1 MAGMYSREES
11 LQLSASPSSDI
22 VSPSTEDSCPDRRPF
37 SSKGTNNSGME
48 ILCLGQ
54 QEISET
60 MANSCISP
68 VSDDSPTGTSSV
80 TQSNEQLVPSRGPA
94 PSTNQAAS
102 NPLAPTTTST
112 HVRTSALGRS
122 DAWSPMD
129 AYPSRNGNGAQG
141 PISVQPRRV
150 DASWTLQNLNELL
163 NGDVGSYSSP
173 LENVI
178 KKVVEVKVVPV
189 ANSATSKQ
197 SVQTLSTTQLNSLQ
211 LPSKNRNPVL
221 PLPKDIVPLQVQRVT
236 DRSSSVRRGMFMKKQ
251 GPLAPPL
258 CTICKHK
265 TPEFGKAVRRF
276 SYAEL
281 LYATDNFNH
290 HNYLA
295 QGGYGSVYRGILPE
309 GQLIA
314 VKQHKIASSQGDEE
328 FCAEVEVLS
337 CAQHRNLV
345 TLIGYCVE
353 NHKRLLVYEYVCNGS
368 LDRHLSGK
376 QRSNHDIPFRFRPN
390 SSDFDYV

>member
-1 MAGMYSREES
+1 MGTMS
-11 LQLSASPSSDI
+11 SP
-22 VSPSTEDSCPDRRPF
+22 V
-37 SSKGTNNSGME
+37 
-48 ILCLGQ
+48 Q
-54 QEISET
+54 QEMSET
-60 MANSCISP
+60 VANLCMSP
-68 VSDDSPTGTSSV
+68 VSDDSPTGASSV
-80 TQSNEQLVPSRGPA
+80 TQSAEPLRPLPNPI
-94 PSTNQAAS
+94 QAVS
-102 NPLAPTTTST
+102 NPLVSRA
-112 HVRTSALGRS
+112 SALGRAS
-122 DAWSPMD
+122 DGWSSMD
-129 AYPSRNGNGAQG
+129 AEAMNPRNGNDSRAQQG

-150 DASWTLQNLNELL
+150 DASWTLLNLNELL
-163 NGDVGSYSSP
+163 NGDVGSYLSP
-173 LENVI
+173 QENL
-178 KKVVEVKVVPV
+178 KELEVKAMPV
-189 ANSATSKQ
+189 AKLSTSK
-197 SVQTLSTTQLNSLQ
+197 STPTLPSAQLNPL
-211 LPSKNRNPVL
+211 KGRNPVQQAL
-221 PLPKDIVPLQVQRVT
+221 VPLQVGHERVG
-236 DRSSSVRRGMFMKKQ
+236 DHRSSHVRRGTGFMKKQ

-258 CTICKHK
+258 CTVCKHK

-314 VKQHKIASSQGDEE
+314 VKQHKIASNQGDEE

-353 NHKRLLVYEYVCNGS
+353 NGRRLLVYEYVCNGS

-376 QRSNHDIPFRFRPN
+376 YHSLGP
-390 SSDFDYV
+390 